1 MARFARE
8 HMSVRYAAH
17 MLRCS
22 PTTVLKARQAEEGY
36 WGDDNGTIS
45 VHNRLGLDGK
55 RRPDRR
61 CDNTDR
67 DAEIRA
73 LRADWKPIRVIA
85 AEVGCSVGTVHRVL
99 HA

>member
-1 MARFARE
+1 
-8 HMSVRYAAH
+8 
-17 MLRCS
+17 
-22 PTTVLKARQAEEGY
+22 
-36 WGDDNGTIS
+36 

-61 CDNTDR
+61 CDNTDH

-73 LRADWKPIRVIA
+73 LRADGKPIRAIA